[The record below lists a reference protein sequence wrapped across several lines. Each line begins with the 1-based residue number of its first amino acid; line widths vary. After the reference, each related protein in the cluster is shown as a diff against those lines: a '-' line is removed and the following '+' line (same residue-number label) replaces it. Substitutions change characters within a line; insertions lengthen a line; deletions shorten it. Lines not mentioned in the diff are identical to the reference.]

1 MNPNTNTNTSHR
13 PNRWARLKKQLTRAR
28 ADRDT
33 LKRKFEIE
41 KNAKNEAYSFILSF
55 GLLEEFA
62 EYHRAAANIDPM
74 LICSEA
80 IKQRH
85 YNECTDEG
93 NATDRPE

>member
-1 MNPNTNTNTSHR
+1 MNPNTDLSHR
-13 PNRWARLKKQLTRAR
+13 HNRWARLKKQLSRAR

-33 LKRKFEIE
+33 LKIKFEIE

-55 GLLEEFA
+55 GLLGEFA
-62 EYHRAAANIDPM
+62 EYHKATANIDPM

-85 YNECTDEG
+85 YNDRPDEG